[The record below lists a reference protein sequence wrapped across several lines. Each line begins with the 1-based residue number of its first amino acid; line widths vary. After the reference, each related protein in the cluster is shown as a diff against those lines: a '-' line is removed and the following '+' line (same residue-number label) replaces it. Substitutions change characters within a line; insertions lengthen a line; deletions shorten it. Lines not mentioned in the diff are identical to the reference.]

1 MRFTNGEAGEMQI
14 SVVIPTYNRC
24 SVLMRTLEALHDPL
38 LQTSTYEVIVVDDG
52 STDATPTMIPDL
64 ASSSSYKLLY
74 MRQANRGPAAARN
87 RGIAAASGDLILFIG
102 DDIIPQPGFIAAHLH
117 AHQAYPQPQSA
128 VLGYT
133 PWHPGVSQTPL
144 AQWWEDSRFRYR
156 ALLEGKTPDFSFF
169 YTSNISVKR
178 TFLSRGELF
187 DENFTYAAYEDTD
200 LAYRLAQLGLKIIF
214 APEALAYHYHET
226 DLNTVCH
233 QMELT
238 GRAYDYFVNKTGQLG
253 LSQVWT
259 LLGTGFWMQPVFI
272 GPLWRLAD
280 YLQTRKIIAPLFIL
294 VLMYF
299 FQVGRG
305 KRPPLNLPTQKDPH

>member
-1 MRFTNGEAGEMQI
+1 MQI
-14 SVVIPTYNRC
+14 SVVIPTYNRY
-24 SVLMRTLEALHDPL
+24 SVLMRTLKALHDPL
-38 LQTSTYEVIVVDDG
+38 LETSSYEVIVVDDG
-52 STDATPTMIPDL
+52 STDATPTMMPDL
-64 ASSSSYKLLY
+64 ASSLPYKLLY
-74 MRQANRGPAAARN
+74 LRQANRGPAAARN
-87 RGIAAASGDLILFIG
+87 RGVAAACGDLILFIG
-102 DDIIPQPGFIAAHLH
+102 DDIIPQPGLIAAHLR
-117 AHQAYPQPQSA
+117 AHQVHPQQQIA
-128 VLGYT
+128 ILGYT
-133 PWHPGVSQTPL
+133 PWHPDVSQTPL
-144 AQWWEDSRFRYR
+144 AQWWEDNRFRYR

-178 TFLSRGELF
+178 TFLSEGELF
-187 DENFTYAAYEDTD
+187 DENFIYAAYEDTD
-200 LAYRLAQLGLKIIF
+200 LAYRLAQLGLKVIF
-214 APEALAYHYHET
+214 EPAALAYHYHET
-226 DLNTVCH
+226 DLKAICH

-259 LLGTGFWMQPVFI
+259 LLGTGFWMQPIFI

-305 KRPPLNLPTQKDPH
+305 QRPSLNLPAQKSSLLVTSGLSDE